1 MKSKLFVIA
10 LVYMLIVS
18 VCRANEGSFNIC
30 SISNYNIQSSSSANK
45 IIISCA
51 GNAQSLYL
59 NIINPSTFQVENSYQ
74 LDGLIEDAQIMSS
87 GESIIVALGE
97 LDGNSSTEEGKL
109 IEIDYSTGSILR
121 TLYLDRSPNVMK
133 IDPSETYAFV
143 SVGLMDPYHPMDL
156 LKVSLSSFQIV
167 DEIVFGELT
176 RAMEITPD
184 GSKIYIQ
191 SRNIYPGATP
201 SQERWGVAVYDTCNL
216 SRVASI
222 ELESSAMLMEMSGD
236 GSRLYISS
244 GIYRSGN
251 AGADLY
257 VVDTQTDQIIE
268 SLMFQCDNVNVGTYS
283 LAIDDANCMLY
294 CTANK
299 EVDEHYPYSNMIMQL
314 DLTDYSYSF
323 FTMGDNPIGRIAL
336 VPMQNGVRLF
346 AQERRGSTVHYK
358 DIP

>member
-1 MKSKLFVIA
+1 MKQIAYLILIFSVLFQVICYSDEGTFSICNISSYDIQCDA
-10 LVYMLIVS
+10 NSHKIMLA
-18 VCRANEGSFNIC
+18 CC
-30 SISNYNIQSSSSANK
+30 
-45 IIISCA
+45 

-59 NIINPSTFQVENSYQ
+59 NVVNPNTLTVDKTYQ
-74 LDGLIEDAQIMSS
+74 LGSFIKDTHVMSS
-87 GESIIVALGE
+87 GESIIIALGE

-121 TLYLDRSPNVMK
+121 TLFLDRSPKVMK

-143 SVGLMDPYHPMDL
+143 SVGLMDPYNPMDL
-156 LKVSLSSFQIV
+156 LKVSLQSFQIV
-167 DEIVFGELT
+167 DEIVFGDLT
-176 RAMEITPD
+176 NDMEITPD

-191 SRNIYPGATP
+191 SRNIYPDSTP
-201 SQERWGVAVYDTCNL
+201 SRARWGVAVFDTCDL

-283 LAIDDANCMLY
+283 LAIDNANCVLY

-299 EVDEHYPYSNMIMQL
+299 EVDEHYPKSNMLMQL
-314 DLTDYSYSF
+314 DLTNYSYSF
-323 FTMGDNPIGRIAL
+323 FTMGNNPLGRIAL
-336 VPMQNGVRLF
+336 VPMQNGARLF
-346 AQERRGSTVHYK
+346 AQENRGSTVHYK
-358 DIP
+358 DLP